1 MERGKAMTN
10 KDLRK
15 TLTEVERI
23 RNRIGR
29 HTDEDLEKENI
40 FERLWDLELR
50 LREITKARKDP
61 E

>member
-1 MERGKAMTN
+1 MTN

-23 RNRIGR
+23 RNRIAR
-29 HTDEDLEKENI
+29 HTDEDLENENI

-61 E
+61 D

>member
-1 MERGKAMTN
+1 MSD

-23 RNRIGR
+23 RNRVGR
-29 HTDEDLEKENI
+29 HTDDDLEKENI

-50 LREITKARKDP
+50 LRETLKARKDP

>member
-1 MERGKAMTN
+1 MTD

-23 RNRIGR
+23 RNRVGR
-29 HTDEDLEKENI
+29 HTDDDLEKENI

>member
-1 MERGKAMTN
+1 MSD

-23 RNRIGR
+23 RNRVGR
-29 HTDEDLEKENI
+29 HTDDDLEKENI

-50 LREITKARKDP
+50 LRETLKARKNP